1 MVRIT
6 AFDDNGVYKI
16 DFEIPELDEC
26 PICHHALKPT
36 VLNSRYAM
44 DSADKATTLCNL
56 YTMFFCQK
64 CRKVFLGKFRQ
75 SIGLVSS
82 HIANY
87 MGEYEHLPHCWPV
100 HQC

>member
-44 DSADKATTLCNL
+44 DSADKETTLCNL
-56 YTMFFCQK
+56 YTMFSARSAARF
-64 CRKVFLGKFRQ
+64 FLGNFVKA
-75 SIGLVSS
+75 LV
-82 HIANY
+82 
-87 MGEYEHLPHCWPV
+87 W
-100 HQC
+100 

>member
-64 CRKVFLGKFRQ
+64 CRKVFLLHYLLMQLSAQLF
-75 SIGLVSS
+75 
-82 HIANY
+82 
-87 MGEYEHLPHCWPV
+87 
-100 HQC
+100 HQYSLTHQTF